1 MWCEGSVC
9 VWCEGSEGGRG
20 KQAEVV
26 RPRRCSSDTTI
37 AEEWADG
44 EVCVTVPVLASGK
57 AGTGGR
63 RGREAGRGLREGKV
77 RAEREGRGAVRVKER
92 GERVKGEGIEEKAR
106 MRVI

>member
-1 MWCEGSVC
+1 MC

-20 KQAEVV
+20 KQAEVG

-77 RAEREGRGAVRVKER
+77 RAEREGRGAYESER
-92 GERVKGEGIEEKAR
+92 TWGKGEGGGG
-106 MRVI
+106 